1 MEVDFASTFL
11 KTLKKT
17 KNSDLL
23 QKFHEAIEDV
33 ICANKLEEIKNIKK
47 LVGFK
52 YHYRI
57 KVQEYRIGIEV
68 IDNIVRFLV
77 VLHRKDIYK
86 KFP

>member
-23 QKFHEAIEDV
+23 QKIHEAIEEV
-33 ICANKLEEIKNIKK
+33 ICSNKLEEIKNIKK
-47 LVGFK
+47 LTGYK

>member
-1 MEVDFASTFL
+1 M
-11 KTLKKT
+11 
-17 KNSDLL
+17 
-23 QKFHEAIEDV
+23 QKIHEAIEEV

-47 LVGFK
+47 LTGYK
-52 YHYRI
+52 HHYRI

>member
-23 QKFHEAIEDV
+23 QKIHEAIEDV

-47 LVGFK
+47 LIGFK

>member
-1 MEVDFASTFL
+1 MKVDFASTFL

-17 KNSDLL
+17 KNSELL
-23 QKFHEAIEDV
+23 QKIHEAIEDV
-33 ICANKLEEIKNIKK
+33 ICTNKLEEIKNIKK
-47 LVGFK
+47 LIGFK

-68 IDNIVRFLV
+68 IDNVVRFLV

>member
-23 QKFHEAIEDV
+23 QKIHEAIEDV
-33 ICANKLEEIKNIKK
+33 ICANQLEEIKNIKK
-47 LVGFK
+47 LIGFK

-68 IDNIVRFLV
+68 IDNVVRFLV

>member
-23 QKFHEAIEDV
+23 QKIHETIEDV
-33 ICANKLEEIKNIKK
+33 ICAKKLEEIKNIKK
-47 LVGFK
+47 LIGFK

-57 KVQEYRIGIEV
+57 KVQEHRIGIEV
-68 IDNIVRFLV
+68 IDNVVRFLV

>member
-23 QKFHEAIEDV
+23 QKIHEAIEDV

-47 LVGFK
+47 LIGFK

-68 IDNIVRFLV
+68 IDNVVRFLV